1 MITTVRN
8 RTDTRKKAGPPM
20 QSLGFGL
27 GIIPW
32 NSTEDFSNAD
42 GVRDTFFLLG
52 LHVPDAY
59 LVFSV
64 KTDNPAAPQGV
75 FLT

>member
-1 MITTVRN
+1 MVTTVRN
-8 RTDTRKKAGPPM
+8 HTDTQEKAGPPM
-20 QSLGFGL
+20 QSLGLGL
-27 GIIPW
+27 GIITW

-64 KTDNPAAPQGV
+64 KTENPAAPLGV